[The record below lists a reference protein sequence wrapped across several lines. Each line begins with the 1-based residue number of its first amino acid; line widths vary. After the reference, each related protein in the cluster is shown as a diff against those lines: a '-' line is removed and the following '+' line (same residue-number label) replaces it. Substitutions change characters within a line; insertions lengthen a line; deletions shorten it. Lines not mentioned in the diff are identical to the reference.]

1 MREDVNLHMTY
12 EQARL
17 VWIVIS
23 NHSMGSVMLQR
34 AADNLE
40 QLLQISES
48 KKQRDLWETKW
59 TKKQWQL

>member
-1 MREDVNLHMTY
+1 MRDDVTLHMTY

-23 NHSMGSVMLQR
+23 NHSMGSSTLQH

-40 QLLQISES
+40 QLLQVSEMT
-48 KKQRDLWETKW
+48 KQRDL
-59 TKKQWQL
+59 